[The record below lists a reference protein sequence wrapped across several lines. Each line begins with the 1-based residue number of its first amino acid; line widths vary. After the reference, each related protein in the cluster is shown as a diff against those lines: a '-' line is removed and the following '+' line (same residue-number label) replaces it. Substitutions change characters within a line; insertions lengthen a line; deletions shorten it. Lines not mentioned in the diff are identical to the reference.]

1 MGRTVLKYSA
11 VLIAV
16 YLGVAYST
24 GSGALISNATNFAT
38 GVVKTFQG
46 RG

>member
-1 MGRTVLKYSA
+1 LA

-24 GSGALISNATNFAT
+24 GSGKLISEGTNFAT
-38 GVVKTFQG
+38 SVVRTFQG
-46 RG
+46 R

>member
-11 VLIAV
+11 VLIAI

-24 GSGALISNATNFAT
+24 GSGTLINSGTSFAT
-38 GVVKTFQG
+38 SVVKAFQG

>member
-11 VLIAV
+11 TLIAI

-24 GSGALISNATNFAT
+24 GSGKLIDSATNFAGT
-38 GVVKTFQG
+38 VVKTFQG
-46 RG
+46 R

>member
-24 GSGALISNATNFAT
+24 GSGKLIEGATNFAT
-38 GVVKTFQG
+38 SVTRTFQG
-46 RG
+46 R